1 MADYAVEMRG
11 ITKIFFGKKANDEV
25 DFRLKCGSIHGL
37 LGENGAGKTT
47 LMNILY
53 GLYAQEKG
61 EVYIRGK
68 KENID
73 TPNKAIKLGVGMVHQ
88 HFMLARPLSVAE
100 NIMLGHKSSK
110 GVFLDTK
117 LVEDKLQTLS
127 EKYELKIDPAAK
139 IWQLSVGEQQRVEI
153 LSTIYQ
159 GAEILILDEP
169 TAVLTPQESEALF
182 AILRRMRDE
191 GKSIILIT
199 HKLDEIISVADEVT
213 VLRDGKLI
221 GTLPVTQD
229 TTKEELTRM
238 MVGREVL
245 FDFEQPETTAGE
257 VCIAMKNLSAK
268 NNKGVSILNGFSLE
282 IKSGE
287 IVGLAG
293 VDGNGQKELA
303 EVITGLRSL
312 DSGEITYRGD
322 AVQNKPP
329 IYHIRKGI
337 AHIPEDRHHT
347 GLAMGF
353 TIANNLIIKKYNT
366 APFSKKGLLNFKEI
380 DSFAKQEVENYQ
392 VKCNSTEDI
401 VKDLSGGNQQKV
413 ILARELSDN
422 PGFLIA
428 SQPTRGLDIG
438 ATEYVR
444 ERIMKARNKGSA
456 VLLIS
461 ADLTEILQ
469 LSDRIAVIYNGKL
482 MGILPRGADIQQIG
496 LMMMGQSQEASEH
509 AG

>member
-1 MADYAVEMRG
+1 MTDFAVEMRG
-11 ITKIFFGKKANDEV
+11 ITKIFFGKKANDQV
-25 DFRLKCGSIHGL
+25 DFLLKRGSIHGL

-53 GLYAQEKG
+53 GLYQQEEG
-61 EVYIRGK
+61 EISINGR
-68 KENID
+68 KESINKP
-73 TPNKAIKLGVGMVHQ
+73 TKAIELGIGMVHQ

-110 GVFLDTK
+110 GIFLDTDIVEKK
-117 LVEDKLQTLS
+117 LSELS
-127 EKYELKIDPAAK
+127 EKYDLKVDPKSK

-159 GAEILILDEP
+159 GAQILILDEP

-182 AILRRMRDE
+182 VILRQMRDE

-199 HKLDEIISVADEVT
+199 HKLDEILSVVDEVT
-213 VLRDGKLI
+213 VLRDGQCI
-221 GTLPVTQD
+221 GSKIVTTE
-229 TTKEELTRM
+229 TTKEELTHM

-245 FDFEQPETTAGE
+245 FDFNQSEFSSQE
-257 VCIAMKNLSAK
+257 VC
-268 NNKGVSILNGFSLE
+268 LE
-282 IKSGE
+282 IKNVCANNDKELPQLKDFSLTIHKGE
-287 IVGLAG
+287 VIGLAG

-303 EVITGLRSL
+303 EVITGLRSATK
-312 DSGEITYRGD
+312 GEIKLNGED
-322 AVQNKPP
+322 FANKPP
-329 IYHIRKGI
+329 LASIRAGI

-353 TIANNLIIKKYNT
+353 SIAKNLIIKNYDQP
-366 APFSKKGLLNFKEI
+366 AFSNHGLLKYDAIENHAQKMI
-380 DSFAKQEVENYQ
+380 KQYQ
-392 VKCNSTEDI
+392 VKANSTQDA

-413 ILARELSDN
+413 ILAREMFDE
-422 PGFLIA
+422 PQMLIA

-444 ERIMKARNKGSA
+444 EQIMDVRNKGTA

-461 ADLTEILQ
+461 ADLEEILQ
-469 LSDRIAVIYNGKL
+469 LSDRIAVIYDGKL
-482 MGILPRGADIQQIG
+482 MGILPKGADIQEIG
-496 LMMMGQSQEASEH
+496 LLMMGQRQEVTHGA
-509 AG
+509 